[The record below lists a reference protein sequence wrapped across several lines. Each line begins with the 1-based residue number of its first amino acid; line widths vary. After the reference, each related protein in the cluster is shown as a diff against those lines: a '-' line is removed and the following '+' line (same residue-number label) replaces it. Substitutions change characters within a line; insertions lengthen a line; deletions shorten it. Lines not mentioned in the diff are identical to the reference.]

1 MTGPSNELV
10 RKCRRY
16 WLEAGISRRAVDSMS
31 KELESHLSEAAADG
45 RDPRSVVGDDLPGFA
60 ADWASELLPRRRGQM
75 PSWRAVEHR
84 LDLTSSSRMLGWVS
98 AAVLIALVAVIIITW
113 RKESI
118 MDNELW
124 RWVWTGLA
132 LVMGLGEIVTAGFFL
147 LPFAVGAG
155 LAAIASWFGLH
166 DAVQWVA
173 FFGGTAVAMLFVR
186 RFMRAQ
192 DEEDGLKIGPS
203 RYVGMR
209 AVVLER
215 VDMPANSGLI
225 RVEAEEWRAIT
236 DGSPIPEGT
245 TVEVVEVRGTRLLVT
260 EVE

>member
-1 MTGPSNELV
+1 MTGPGDELV
-10 RKCRRY
+10 DKCRRY
-16 WLEAGISRRAVDSMS
+16 WLEAGIPRRAVENMS
-31 KELESHLSEAAADG
+31 KELQSHLSEASADG
-45 RDPRSVVGDDLPGFA
+45 RDPRSVIGEDLAGFA
-60 ADWASELLPRRRGQM
+60 ADWAAELLPQRRGHM
-75 PSWRAVEHR
+75 PSWRVVQG
-84 LDLTSSSRMLGWVS
+84 LDVRSSSRMLGWVS
-98 AAVLIALVAVIIITW
+98 VAVLVMLVVVIILTW

-132 LVMGLGEIVTAGFFL
+132 LVMGLGEIITAGFFL

-155 LAAIASWFGLH
+155 LAAIAAWVGLH
-166 DAVQWVA
+166 DAVQWIA

-192 DEEDGLKIGPS
+192 DDEEGLKIGPA
-203 RYVGMR
+203 RYVGMS
-209 AVVLER
+209 AVVLEK
-215 VDMPANSGLI
+215 VDLATNSGLI

-236 DGSPIPEGT
+236 DGGSIPKGA
-245 TVEVVEVRGTRLLVT
+245 TVEVVEVRGTRLVVL

>member
-1 MTGPSNELV
+1 MTGPGSELV
-10 RKCRRY
+10 DRCRRY
-16 WLEAGISRRAVDSMS
+16 WLDAGISRRAVENMS
-31 KELESHLSEAAADG
+31 RELESHLLEASEDG
-45 RDPRSVVGDDLPGFA
+45 RDPRSVIGEDLEGFA
-60 ADWASELLPRRRGQM
+60 GDWAAELLPRRRGQM
-75 PSWRAVEHR
+75 PSWGAVER
-84 LDLTSSSRMLGWVS
+84 GLDLRSSSRMLGWVS
-98 AAVLIALVAVIIITW
+98 AAVLIILVAVIIVTW

-118 MDNELW
+118 MDSELW

-147 LPFAVGAG
+147 LPFAVGAT
-155 LAAIASWFGLH
+155 LAAIAAWSGLH

-192 DEEDGLKIGPS
+192 DHEDGLKIGPA

-209 AVVLER
+209 AVVLES
-215 VDMPANSGLI
+215 VDMVSNTGLI

-236 DGSPIPEGT
+236 ESDPIPEGS
-245 TVEVVEVRGTRLLVT
+245 TVEVVEVRGNRLVVAVA
-260 EVE
+260 E